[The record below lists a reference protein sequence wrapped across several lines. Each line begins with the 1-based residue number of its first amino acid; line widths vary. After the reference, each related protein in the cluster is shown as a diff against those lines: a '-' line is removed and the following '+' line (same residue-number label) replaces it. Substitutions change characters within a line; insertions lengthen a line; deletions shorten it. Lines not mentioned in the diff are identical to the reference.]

1 MGGREEI
8 ADRRQ
13 ADLTVRGGGR
23 DGLTQRLASLGL
35 AVLLACGDSSA
46 PAPPDL
52 EPDDIDRCPER
63 GPGIEIGGFVGTGA
77 DTHRIP
83 HRRLVLMGGGREEDA
98 AARMFVEAAVSG
110 DIVVLRTSGSL
121 TSYPEYFIGALAS
134 FTPATVITVRTSNP
148 ESGADPSVLCRVS
161 RAEAVWLAG
170 GNQWNYLGRW
180 PSELHDSLAVV
191 AERDATVG
199 GTSAG
204 AVSLGEGAF
213 DARYGTVT
221 SEDAL
226 ADPMRREVSVS
237 RPVFSQPELEGIL
250 VDSHFMDRRRE
261 GRLLVFLA
269 RFLADR
275 GEGPVVGIGMDEGT
289 ALTIE
294 AGDYQVTSRGS
305 GAVWM
310 YEVGGPA
317 RLMPGVPLTLD
328 GIRRVRLPAG
338 RAGRWP
344 FSFDAAGNVEL
355 MHVDSGVVGVG
366 PRG

>member
-1 MGGREEI
+1 MGGGQE
-8 ADRRQ
+8 AAHGRQ
-13 ADLTVRGGGR
+13 ADLTGPAGGQGE
-23 DGLTQRLASLGL
+23 LAQRLACLGL
-35 AVLLACGDSSA
+35 AVLLACGDSASPSP
-46 PAPPDL
+46 PAL
-52 EPDDIDRCPER
+52 APDDVDRCPEP
-63 GPGIEIGGFVGTGA
+63 GPGIEIGGFTGTGA
-77 DTHRIP
+77 DTKRIP
-83 HRRLVLMGGGREEDA
+83 HRRLILMGGGREEDV
-98 AARMFVEAAVSG
+98 AARQFVEAAVSG

-148 ESGADPSVLCRVS
+148 ESGADPAVLCRVS

-180 PSELHDSLAVV
+180 PSELHDSLAAV
-191 AERDATVG
+191 AERNATMG

-213 DARYGTVT
+213 DAQYGTVT
-221 SEDAL
+221 SDDAL
-226 ADPMRREVSVS
+226 ANPMRREVSVS
-237 RPVFSQPELEGIL
+237 RPVFAQPELDGIL
-250 VDSHFMDRRRE
+250 VDSHFMDRQRE

-275 GEGPVVGIGMDEGT
+275 GQGPVVGIGMDEGT

-294 AGDYQVTSRGS
+294 AGDYQVASRGD

-310 YEVGGPA
+310 YEVSGPA
-317 RLMPGVPLTLD
+317 RLSSGVPLTLE
-328 GIRRVRLPAG
+328 GIRRVRLQAG
-338 RAGRWP
+338 SVGRWP
-344 FSFDAAGNVEL
+344 FSFDAAGNAEL
-355 MHVDSGVVGVG
+355 MYVDSGVVRVG